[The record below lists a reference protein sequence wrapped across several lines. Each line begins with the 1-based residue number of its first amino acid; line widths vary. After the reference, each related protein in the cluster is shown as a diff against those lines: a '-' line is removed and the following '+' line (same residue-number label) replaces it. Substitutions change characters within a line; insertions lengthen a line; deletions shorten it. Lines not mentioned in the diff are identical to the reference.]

1 LIEACAEALLELG
14 HPEVVGPELRA
25 LAEEHPFRERL
36 WSLVAI
42 SQYQTLRQ
50 ADALG
55 TLRTLRERLADE
67 LGVDPSPQ
75 LRELEL
81 AVLNH
86 AAGLAAPQRVA
97 LAAAPAGRAYL
108 QLERPTTAE
117 AIVGGSAGGSAL
129 APFVAQMRS
138 NLAGALGVKL
148 DCVSVKAK
156 RTEGLGFEGEG
167 RGVAAYAI
175 ANILTNS
182 DAASAEAR
190 A

>member
-1 LIEACAEALLELG
+1 MIEACAEALLELG

-75 LRELEL
+75 VRELEL

-86 AAGLAAPQRVA
+86 SAGLAAPLRVA
-97 LAAAPAGRAYL
+97 LAAAPAGPDSASPRPPRTRGFPGLVGRA
-108 QLERPTTAE
+108 A
-117 AIVGGSAGGSAL
+117 
-129 APFVAQMRS
+129 
-138 NLAGALGVKL
+138 
-148 DCVSVKAK
+148 
-156 RTEGLGFEGEG
+156 
-167 RGVAAYAI
+167 AI
-175 ANILTNS
+175 AALT
-182 DAASAEAR
+182 R
-190 A
+190 